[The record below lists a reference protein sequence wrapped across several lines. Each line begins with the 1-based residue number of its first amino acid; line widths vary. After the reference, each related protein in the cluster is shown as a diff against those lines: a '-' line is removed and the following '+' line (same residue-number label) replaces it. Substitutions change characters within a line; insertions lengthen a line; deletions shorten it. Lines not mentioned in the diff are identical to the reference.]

1 MKPQRNF
8 NRIISS
14 LFQAVIDAL
23 IYHLSFYIVIAV
35 WLSGHAPRSLT
46 FEVMEFFT
54 GTMLAVFYFNSLY
67 SFKTWMFWDEMKA
80 VLKSSVLI
88 LLVIVLYL
96 YSQKFDISRF
106 TLAMGIIIFIPLCLA
121 SRYLFRRLIFA
132 LGIISTNI
140 IILGAG
146 RTGTIFAEKI
156 NTHPFTLG
164 KITGFLDDDPDKA
177 GTTVEGIKVRGK
189 LEDFAVICATERVDE
204 AAVAISKAS
213 RKLLTEI
220 LDIVEFHVRQVHYIP
235 DMYMLTTFSP
245 SMRDVDGMPVIP
257 ASQGLLNP
265 VNRAVKT
272 LTDYAGALTAV
283 IIFSPF
289 MLWAAWRIKRTDG
302 GKVFSQLERSG
313 LRGKR
318 FMMYKFRTSGLSD
331 GGASLRRSYV
341 DELPQLFN
349 VLRGEMSLS
358 GPKALKENDL
368 EHVYGI
374 NAVKISTVK
383 PGITGLWQISRH
395 TENDV
400 KICAEMNLYYIR
412 NWTLWLDT
420 VIMIRTLIAVFVLKR
435 NYPSYQSN
443 P

>member
-14 LFQAVIDAL
+14 VFQAVIDAL
-23 IYHLSFYIVIAV
+23 IYHLSFYIVIAL

-80 VLKSSVLI
+80 VLKSSFLI

-96 YSQKFDISRF
+96 YSQKFDLSRF
-106 TLAMGIIIFIPLCLA
+106 TLAMGILIFIPLCLA
-121 SRYLFRRLIFA
+121 SRYLFRRIIFA
-132 LGIISTNI
+132 LGIVSTNI

-156 NTHPFTLG
+156 KTHPFMLG

-177 GTTVEGIKVRGK
+177 GTAIEGIEVRGK
-189 LEDFAVICATERVDE
+189 LEDFAAICATERVDE

-213 RKLLTEI
+213 RKLLTGI

-245 SMRDVDGMPVIP
+245 SMRDVDGMPVIS

-265 VNRAVKT
+265 VNRAVKA
-272 LTDYAGALTAV
+272 LTDYIGALTAV
-283 IIFSPF
+283 IVFSPF
-289 MLWAAWRIKRTDG
+289 MLWAAWRIKKADG
-302 GKVFSQLERSG
+302 GKIFSQLERSG
-313 LRGKR
+313 YRGKR

-368 EHVYGI
+368 EHIYGT
-374 NAVKISTVK
+374 NAGKISTVK
-383 PGITGLWQISRH
+383 PGITGLWQISKH
-395 TENDV
+395 TENDMS
-400 KICAEMNLYYIR
+400 ICAEMNLYYIR

-420 VIMIRTLIAVFVLKR
+420 VIMMRTLLAVFILKR
-435 NYPSYQSN
+435 TYPSYQH
-443 P
+443 